1 MLRPLSALPQQLGV
15 TITDMALLRS
25 ALMHQSYR
33 YEHGAEALLHAD
45 TQRLE
50 FLGDA
55 VVAMVATQLV
65 YHAFPQSDEGAM
77 TRLRSALIR
86 TENLATIARHYDLGE
101 YAIIS
106 KGEEHAGAR
115 QRTTFLADLF
125 ESLVAAIYLD
135 QGLAV
140 VTEFLLRHFQPHVEV
155 LRTSGTPTDVRSHV
169 QELSQQRYNI
179 TPSYRTVSVNGP
191 EHQRVFEVEI
201 MVGTHVLGRGQGNS
215 QPVARIQAAQHAVEF
230 LLANPDFTP

>member
-15 TITDMALLRS
+15 TITNMTLLRS

-33 YEHGAEALLHAD
+33 YEHGEEARLHVD

-65 YHAFPQSDEGAM
+65 YHAFPQADEGTM

-86 TENLATIARHYDLGE
+86 TENLAAIARHYVLGD
-101 YAIIS
+101 YAILS

-125 ESLVAAIYLD
+125 ESIVAVIYLD
-135 QGLAV
+135 QGLAT
-140 VTEFLLRHFQPHVEV
+140 VTEFLLRHFQPHVNQ
-155 LRTSGTPTDVRSHV
+155 LHASGTPTDVRSHI

-179 TPSYRTVSVNGP
+179 TPGYRTVSVSGP
-191 EHQRVFEVEI
+191 EHQRVFVVEI
-201 MVGTHVLGRGQGNS
+201 VVGTHVLGCGQGHS
-215 QPVARIQAAQHAVEF
+215 QAIARIEAAQHAIDF
-230 LLANPDFTP
+230 LVVNPDFMP

>member
-1 MLRPLSALPQQLGV
+1 
-15 TITDMALLRS
+15 
-25 ALMHQSYR
+25 MHQSYR
-33 YEHGAEALLHAD
+33 YEHGEEALLHAD

-65 YHAFPQSDEGAM
+65 YHAFPSADEGTM

-86 TENLATIARHYDLGE
+86 TDNLATIARHYALGD

-125 ESLVAAIYLD
+125 ESIVAVIYLD
-135 QGLAV
+135 QGLPV
-140 VTEFLLRHFQPHVEV
+140 VTDFLLRHFQPHIEA
-155 LRTSGTPTDVRSHV
+155 LRTSGTPTDVRSHI
-169 QELSQQRYNI
+169 QELSQRRFNI
-179 TPSYRTVSVNGP
+179 TPSYRTVSVSC

-201 MVGTHVLGRGQGNS
+201 VIGTHVLGRGQGNS
-215 QPVARIQAAQHAVEF
+215 QPIARIQAAQRAIDF
-230 LLANPDFTP
+230 LVANPQFMP

>member
-33 YEHGAEALLHAD
+33 YEHGEEALLHAD

-55 VVAMVATQLV
+55 IVAMVATQLI
-65 YHAFPQSDEGAM
+65 YTAFPTANEGTM

-86 TENLATIARHYDLGE
+86 TENLATIARHYDLGD
-101 YAIIS
+101 YAIIG

-125 ESLVAAIYLD
+125 ESIVAVIYID
-135 QGLAV
+135 QGLTV
-140 VTEFLLRHFQPHVEV
+140 VTDFLMRHYEPHVEI
-155 LRTSGTPTDVRSHV
+155 LRASGTPTDVRSLI
-169 QELSQQRYNI
+169 QELSQQRFNI
-179 TPSYRTVSVNGP
+179 TPIYRIVSVTGP
-191 EHQRVFEVEI
+191 EHQREFVVEI
-201 MVGTHVLGRGQGNS
+201 VVGTHVLGCGQGNS
-215 QPVARIQAAQHAVEF
+215 QPTARIQAAQLAIDF
-230 LLANPDFTP
+230 LVVNPLFKP

>member
-1 MLRPLSALPQQLGV
+1 MLRPLSALPQQLGI

-33 YEHGAEALLHAD
+33 YEHGEEALLHAD

-65 YHAFPQSDEGAM
+65 YHAFPTANEGAM

-86 TENLATIARHYDLGE
+86 TENLATIARQYELGD
-101 YAIIS
+101 YAILS

-125 ESLVAAIYLD
+125 ESIVAVIYLD
-135 QGLAV
+135 QGLSV
-140 VTEFLLRHFQPHVEV
+140 VTDFLLRHFQPHIEV
-155 LRTSGTPTDVRSHV
+155 LRASGTPTDVRSHI

-179 TPSYRTVSVNGP
+179 TPIYRTVSVSGP
-191 EHQRVFEVEI
+191 EHQRVFVVEI

-215 QPVARIQAAQHAVEF
+215 QPTARIQAAQLAVDF
-230 LLANPDFTP
+230 LLANPNFMP

>member
-15 TITDMALLRS
+15 TITDIALLRS

-33 YEHGAEALLHAD
+33 YEHGEEALLHAD

-55 VVAMVATQLV
+55 IVAMVATQLI
-65 YHAFPQSDEGAM
+65 YTAFPTANEGTM

-86 TENLATIARHYDLGE
+86 TENLATIARHYDLGD
-101 YAIIS
+101 YAIIG

-125 ESLVAAIYLD
+125 ESIVAVIYID
-135 QGLAV
+135 QGLTV
-140 VTEFLLRHFQPHVEV
+140 VTDFLMRHYEPHVEI
-155 LRTSGTPTDVRSHV
+155 LRASGTPTDVRSLI
-169 QELSQQRYNI
+169 QELSQQRFNI
-179 TPSYRTVSVNGP
+179 TPIYRIVSVTGP
-191 EHQRVFEVEI
+191 EHQREFVVEI
-201 MVGTHVLGRGQGNS
+201 VVGTHVLGCGQGNS
-215 QPVARIQAAQHAVEF
+215 QPTARIQAAQLAIDF
-230 LLANPDFTP
+230 LVVNPLFKP